1 VLKYLTSTA
10 LVIGAIATGVIVFD
24 AASTKAAPKYTFA
37 VVPKNL
43 NNPFFDQAHLGCQKA
58 EKELGGE
65 VVCLFTGPGEH
76 GGGDE
81 QVQVVEDLIAKKVD
95 GIAVS
100 PSNAAAMAAALRDAK
115 KAGIPVLTWDSDV
128 LPADK
133 DLRIAYVGTHNYDI
147 GVNLAKAVQLIK
159 PKGGTI
165 CIQSGGAAAANH
177 NERMQGI
184 RDTLS
189 GKASAESPGDR
200 LTGQNGWTEVDGCP
214 LYTNDDFPLS
224 VQQME
229 DILGKYPKLD
239 AFVPTGGFPQFVP
252 DAYKH
257 VVEKYK
263 ARIASGD
270 LALVVADTLP
280 VQIELLKGGYS
291 LGQVGQRPF
300 DMGYKA
306 IYFLK
311 DIKDGKKPPADPT
324 YTGLDVCTPKN
335 ADTCVGGGSF
345 CFETSPNWLTS
356 CQTTSTMVGLTSLS
370 RPLPTGRR
378 LVVGC

>member
-1 VLKYLTSTA
+1 MLKYLTGAAFIAGTIVAGA
-10 LVIGAIATGVIVFD
+10 LSVAPAN
-24 AASTKAAPKYTFA
+24 AAGKYVFA

-43 NNPFFDQAHLGCQKA
+43 NNPFFDQAKLGCEKA
-58 EKELGGE
+58 VSEIGADKVE
-65 VVCLFTGPGEH
+65 CFFTGPGEH

-100 PSNAAAMAAALRDAK
+100 AANAAAMATALADAK
-115 KAGIPVLTWDSDV
+115 KAGIPVLTWDSDL
-128 LPADK
+128 LPENK

-147 GVNLAKAVQLIK
+147 GVNIAKLVQKIK

-184 RDTLS
+184 RDTLAGVMS
-189 GKASAESPGDR
+189 KESPGDR
-200 LTGQNGWTEVDGCP
+200 LTGQKGWTEVAGCP

-229 DILGKYPKLD
+229 DTLGKYPNLD
-239 AFVPTGGFPQFVP
+239 AFTPTGGFPQFVP
-252 DAYKH
+252 DAYRN
-257 VVEKYK
+257 VVSKVK
-263 ARIASGD
+263 AKVASGA

-280 VQIELLKGGYS
+280 VQIDLMKEGLS
-291 LGQVGQRPF
+291 AGQVGQRPF
-300 DMGYKA
+300 EMGYKA

-311 DIKDGKKPPADPT
+311 DIKDGKAPPKDPT
-324 YTGLDVCTPKN
+324 YTGLDVCTPQT
-335 ADTCVGGGSF
+335 ADTCVGK
-345 CFETSPNWLTS
+345 
-356 CQTTSTMVGLTSLS
+356 
-370 RPLPTGRR
+370 
-378 LVVGC
+378 